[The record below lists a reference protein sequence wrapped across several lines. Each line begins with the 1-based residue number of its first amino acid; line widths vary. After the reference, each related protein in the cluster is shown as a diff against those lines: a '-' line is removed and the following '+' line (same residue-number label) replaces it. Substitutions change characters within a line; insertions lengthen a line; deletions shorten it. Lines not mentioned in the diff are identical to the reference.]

1 VQSSISL
8 RFIGRGGDGAFFVN
22 DPSYRKKEQQSPHRF
37 KHISRGLLSAGRAA
51 SCLDG
56 DCATRN
62 VALMARPTRGTRLY
76 TLLVVNVPIVLP
88 GVRHRLD
95 AKTSFTISR
104 RAW

>member
-1 VQSSISL
+1 MKRKPDAVL
-8 RFIGRGGDGAFFVN
+8 FVLE
-22 DPSYRKKEQQSPHRF
+22 PFYRHTAIVGF
-37 KHISRGLLSAGRAA
+37 KHFGRGLLSAGRAA